1 VEVLLAICT
10 LITLAAIGYLVVAL
24 WSVAR
29 LPLRRSKPGDL
40 PALTVLKPLCGDEPS
55 LDACLRSFCVQ
66 DYPAPLQIVFG
77 LRDPADPA
85 YALARRLQREFPER
99 DIDIVVDASVH
110 GPNLKASNLV
120 NMARAARHDVFVVS
134 DSDVL
139 VAPDCLKVVA
149 AGLHD
154 PDIGAVT
161 CLFRGLPRPG
171 GNWVSQL
178 GSLFLDA
185 WFLPSA
191 IVDATLSSVSVC
203 YGPVTAIRRE
213 VIEHE
218 GGFAQLTHVLA
229 DDTELGHI
237 TTRAGKR
244 IALAPIAVDTLVSE
258 TRLSALFAHELRWAR
273 TTRALRPSSFVASF
287 LTHALPVAILA
298 FALRPLLINGLLM
311 GAVAALRAVLLA
323 VVEVRFGRA
332 STAVNPTPWML
343 AFREILYCGVWA
355 MAFVDRRITWRGRK
369 LKILPGARLAVD
381 DDAETMPIPDAERS
395 S

>member
-1 VEVLLAICT
+1 LSAVAYLLI
-10 LITLAAIGYLVVAL
+10 AL

-29 LPLRRSKPGDL
+29 LPLRRADGSTLPG
-40 PALTVLKPLCGDEPS
+40 LTVLKPLCGDEPS
-55 LDACLRSFCVQ
+55 LEACLRSFCLQ

-99 DIDIVVDASVH
+99 DIEIVVDAAVH

-178 GSLFLDA
+178 GSLFIDA

-218 GGFAQLTHVLA
+218 GGFSQLTHVLA

-258 TRLSALFAHELRWAR
+258 TRLSVLFAHELRWAR

-287 LTHALPVAILA
+287 VTHALPIAILA
-298 FALRPLLINGLLM
+298 FALRPSLVNGLLM
-311 GAVAALRAVLLA
+311 GTVAALRAVLLA

-332 STAVNPTPWML
+332 KTAVNPTPWVL

-355 MAFVDRRITWRGRK
+355 VAFADRRITWRGRK

-381 DDAETMPIPDAERS
+381 DAAHAVPVPDAERS

>member
-1 VEVLLAICT
+1 LDLFLAICT
-10 LITLAAIGYLVVAL
+10 LITLSAVAYLLIAL

-29 LPLRRSKPGDL
+29 LPLRRADSGTL

-55 LDACLRSFCVQ
+55 LDACLRSFCLQ

-85 YALARRLQREFPER
+85 YALARRLQREFSER
-99 DIDIVVDASVH
+99 HIEIVVDASVH

-120 NMARAARHDVFVVS
+120 NMVRAARHDVFVVS

-154 PDIGAVT
+154 PEIGAVT

-171 GNWVSQL
+171 GNWISQL
-178 GSLFLDA
+178 GALFIDA

-218 GGFAQLTHVLA
+218 GGFSQLTHVLA

-273 TTRALRPSSFVASF
+273 TTQALRPSSFVASF
-287 LTHALPVAILA
+287 VTHPLPIAILA
-298 FALRPLLINGLLM
+298 FALRPSLVNGLLM
-311 GAVAALRAVLLA
+311 GTVAALRAVLLA

-343 AFREILYCGVWA
+343 VVREILYCGVWA
-355 MAFVDRRITWRGRK
+355 MAFADRRITWRGRT

-381 DDAETMPIPDAERS
+381 DVAEAVPVPDAERS

>member
-1 VEVLLAICT
+1 VAYLLI
-10 LITLAAIGYLVVAL
+10 AL

-29 LPLRRSKPGDL
+29 LPLRRADSGTL

-55 LDACLRSFCVQ
+55 LDACLRSFCLQ

-85 YALARRLQREFPER
+85 YALARRLQREFSER
-99 DIDIVVDASVH
+99 HIEIVVDASVH

-120 NMARAARHDVFVVS
+120 NMVRAARHDVFVVS

-154 PDIGAVT
+154 PEIGAVT

-171 GNWVSQL
+171 GNWISQL
-178 GSLFLDA
+178 GALFIDA

-218 GGFAQLTHVLA
+218 GGFSQLTHVLA

-273 TTRALRPSSFVASF
+273 TTQALRPSSFVASF
-287 LTHALPVAILA
+287 VTHPLPIAILA
-298 FALRPLLINGLLM
+298 FALRPSLVNGLLM
-311 GAVAALRAVLLA
+311 GTVAALRAVLLA

-343 AFREILYCGVWA
+343 VVREILYCGVWA
-355 MAFVDRRITWRGRK
+355 MAFADRRITWRGRT

-381 DDAETMPIPDAERS
+381 DAAEAVPVPDAERS

>member
-1 VEVLLAICT
+1 
-10 LITLAAIGYLVVAL
+10 
-24 WSVAR
+24 
-29 LPLRRSKPGDL
+29 
-40 PALTVLKPLCGDEPS
+40 VLKPLCGEEPS
-55 LDACLRSFCVQ
+55 LDACLRSFCLQ
-66 DYPAPLQIVFG
+66 DYPAPLQIIFG

-85 YALARRLQREFPER
+85 YAVARRLQREFPQR
-99 DIDIVVDASVH
+99 DIAIVVDASVH

-120 NMARAARHDVFVVS
+120 NMARVAHHCVFVVS

-154 PDIGAVT
+154 PEVGAVT

-178 GSLFLDA
+178 GSLFIDA

-191 IVDATLSSVSVC
+191 IVDATISSVSVC

-213 VIEHE
+213 VIDHD

-237 TTRAGKR
+237 TTRAGRR
-244 IALAPIAVDTLVSE
+244 IALAPVAVDTLVSE

-287 LTHALPVAILA
+287 VTHALPVAMLA
-298 FALRPLLINGLLM
+298 FALRPSLTNGLLM
-311 GAVAALRAVLLA
+311 GAVAALRTVLLA
-323 VVEVRFGRA
+323 IVEVRFGRA
-332 STAVNPTPWML
+332 ATAVNPTPWML
-343 AFREILYCGVWA
+343 AFREILYGGVWFF
-355 MAFVDRRITWRGRK
+355 AFANRRVTWRGRK

-381 DDAETMPIPDAERS
+381 DASNAAAPVPDAKPTS
-395 S
+395 